1 MFAEAEL
8 MKEIRG
14 AVPHERED
22 LFDDRFEEPDFPIGK
37 AGGEESGDL
46 DVTRIPVPVGELYGV
61 MKEPFLE
68 IILLVKPVECIT
80 ESLSISSVCCRL
92 FVIPACLPVW

>member
-8 MKEIRG
+8 MKEISG
-14 AVPHERED
+14 VFPHDRED
-22 LFDDRFEEPDFPIGK
+22 LFDNRLEESDFSIGK

-46 DVTRIPVPVGELYGV
+46 DVTRIPVSVGKLYGV

-68 IILLVKPVECIT
+68 IICPVKPVECA
-80 ESLSISSVCCRL
+80 L
-92 FVIPACLPVW
+92 